1 LDRAEL
7 QAGEELLG
15 MGPLP
20 GKEGSLHP
28 PSLAAGVLRLLVL
41 LVGMQGMWRDEV
53 LSGRGGPQGP
63 RAPLLR
69 HYGRCGRGKKED
81 RHPATT
87 TVVAAGAAEGALV
100 AGALRN
106 AVAIL
111 EGVLRY
117 APASGAK

>member
-1 LDRAEL
+1 MRSSPAVVVLKD
-7 QAGEELLG
+7 
-15 MGPLP
+15 P
-20 GKEGSLHP
+20 KHP
-28 PSLAAGVLRLLVL
+28 SSATTDGA
-41 LVGMQGMWRDEV
+41 VG
-53 LSGRGGPQGP
+53 
-63 RAPLLR
+63 
-69 HYGRCGRGKKED
+69 GKKED

-117 APASGAK
+117 APACGAKKAA

>member
-1 LDRAEL
+1 MHWQLVCCAFSFCWWACREC
-7 QAGEELLG
+7 GEMRSPPAVVVLKD
-15 MGPLP
+15 P
-20 GKEGSLHP
+20 KHP
-28 PSLAAGVLRLLVL
+28 SSSATTDGA
-41 LVGMQGMWRDEV
+41 VG
-53 LSGRGGPQGP
+53 
-63 RAPLLR
+63 
-69 HYGRCGRGKKED
+69 GKKED

-117 APASGAK
+117 APASGAKKAA

>member
-1 LDRAEL
+1 
-7 QAGEELLG
+7 

-20 GKEGSLHP
+20 GKEGPLHT

-53 LSGRGGPQGP
+53 LSSRGVPQGP

-69 HYGRCGRGKKED
+69 HYGRSGRGEKED

-87 TVVAAGAAEGALV
+87 PPVVAAGAAEGALV

-117 APASGAK
+117 APSSGAKKAA